1 MSVHSLY
8 TTPFTYLYT
17 PCTLL
22 PVHYSL
28 YLTPCTLYTPCTLP
42 VPYSLWTELCLLLDG
57 VAVGSSITSL
67 DVSHNNGGPLSTIEL
82 TQVCGQDQL
91 TELDASWNTLRGEDS
106 SALVLAVAGN
116 MTLTALNVSFNALGR
131 RCPTDDWSTM
141 FTKNKV
147 KWFIIY
153 EYINRYI
160 GLTIGQSM
168 FTKNK
173 VRVRP

>member
-1 MSVHSLY
+1 M
-8 TTPFTYLYT
+8 
-17 PCTLL
+17 
-22 PVHYSL
+22 
-28 YLTPCTLYTPCTLP
+28 
-42 VPYSLWTELCLLLDG
+42 
-57 VAVGSSITSL
+57 GSSITSL
-67 DVSHNNGGPLSTIEL
+67 DVSHNNGGPLSSIEL

-147 KWFIIY
+147 KWFILY

-160 GLTIGQSM
+160 RTDDWSIDVYQEQGESETLIYLSNS
-168 FTKNK
+168 FKYC
-173 VRVRP
+173 